1 MKLKQILAVGPFIF
15 ITHKFVVPD
24 FEMYI
29 IYVCLFHFVQIVL
42 NSQLMH
48 FFDSPLCSCI
58 ILE

>member
-42 NSQLMH
+42 NSQLNA
-48 FFDSPLCSCI
+48 FF
-58 ILE
+58 